1 MVRVIIADH
10 VRAQMDLEVDASLLV
25 DAIKTLHLSM
35 LYAHVIKV
43 IQVFAVMVVH
53 LAIMETQN
61 RMVVS
66 VSLVTAIIT

>member
-43 IQVFAVMVVH
+43 IQVNGYCI
-53 LAIMETQN
+53 LI
-61 RMVVS
+61 S
-66 VSLVTAIIT
+66 